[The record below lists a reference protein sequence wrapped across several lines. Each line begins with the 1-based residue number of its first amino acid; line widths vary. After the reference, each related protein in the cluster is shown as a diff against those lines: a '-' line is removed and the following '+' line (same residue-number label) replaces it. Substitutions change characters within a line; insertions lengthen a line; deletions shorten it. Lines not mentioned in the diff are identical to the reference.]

1 MTDTNT
7 RIVVLVG
14 SLRSDSVNRRLAEK
28 LVADAPAGLS
38 LEIVEGLADLPFY
51 NEDLDTD
58 EVPEA
63 AERLRERVAAADRV
77 LVVTPEYNGSMPAV
91 LKNAIDWLSRPYGAG
106 ALAGKPLA
114 VLGTTPTPYGG
125 KWAHADV
132 RRSATVAG
140 AVVVEDATVSQSSI
154 GVDVLGDA
162 EINQRVLAALQTL
175 VDHEPEASAA

>member
-1 MTDTNT
+1 
-7 RIVVLVG
+7 
-14 SLRSDSVNRRLAEK
+14 
-28 LVADAPAGLS
+28 VADAPAGLS

-58 EVPEA
+58 DVPEA
-63 AERLRERVAAADRV
+63 AQSLRDSVAADTRA

-91 LKNAIDWLSRPYGAG
+91 LKNAIDWLSRPYGVG

-114 VLGTTPTPYGG
+114 VLGTSRTPYGG

-154 GVDVLGDA
+154 DVDVIADA
-162 EINQRVLAALQTL
+162 EINGRVLAALQTL
-175 VDHEPEASAA
+175 VDHDLEASAA